1 MSRMVGAG
9 EWIAK
14 RLQMGHPG
22 LVSRQVGIVKK
33 DKISTIIALA
43 SLALGV
49 IGDVGAEVARA
60 ASHSEAATESSHAN
74 VPQEAQAVDARDM
87 FKTGAVGDVS
97 RQMSQMWAIFGRG
110 ENVKLTP
117 FGNEPGWYEWM
128 ARKHCWSDTPN
139 YRDVLQS
146 ALVNWPQAKDG
157 YIWTWG
163 TEEGWPTH
171 HVRHN
176 ENNAKYILAA
186 WRYHCWQGG
195 TEFLKELDSTSN
207 KSVRPNQID
216 VSNGRTVLQKL
227 RAAMNYQL
235 ITLQGQSGLAIISD
249 PACDGTV
256 DGMPSDY
263 WDNFRFGYKSAYL
276 NIYFYASLVAM
287 ADLEASLGD
296 RQQASKLTELSN
308 RVKESYSR
316 TFWDAGK
323 GRFIGCVDRTGR
335 SWDFGF
341 TYLNLEAVTYGLA
354 SEQQSVRIFEWLDGK
369 RIIADDKQKIG
380 DRMTGATGAEIYAL
394 QWAPLSTTRAVESI
408 KVDGKYWWWHLGNK
422 ITVDHNASYGEHLEN
437 GGAIFYVSH
446 YDMMAR
452 LRTFGPDNAWRRF
465 EGILNEF
472 RKDQLKRDPKNN
484 KGNAWKWGII
494 GEFPESGLV
503 PATIALGFM
512 GLSASP
518 DALVV
523 RPRLPQTLPWLEV
536 QHVNYCGGTYSIR
549 ADNGSIRIKAI
560 SQSAGVSNVICDD
573 QTPILLPQ
581 KGEEITISRIKR

>member
-1 MSRMVGAG
+1 MKGA
-9 EWIAK
+9 
-14 RLQMGHPG
+14 L
-22 LVSRQVGIVKK
+22 
-33 DKISTIIALA
+33 
-43 SLALGV
+43 LALGF
-49 IGDVGAEVARA
+49 VGYALVDSVFA
-60 ASHSEAATESSHAN
+60 ASSSELATKAPHTTLA
-74 VPQEAQAVDARDM
+74 QETPSDDARDI
-87 FKTGAVGDVS
+87 FKSGAAGDIS
-97 RQMSQMWAIFGRG
+97 QQMNLMWAIFGRG
-110 ENVKLTP
+110 ENVKLTT

-128 ARKHCWSDTPN
+128 ARKHCWSDTPK
-139 YRDVLQS
+139 YREVLHRF
-146 ALVNWPQAKDG
+146 LVDWPQAKDG
-157 YIWTWG
+157 CIWTWG

-186 WRYHCWQGG
+186 WRYYCWQDGPK
-195 TEFLKELDSTSN
+195 FLNELDSTTTNSVISN
-207 KSVRPNQID
+207 QSD

-227 RAAMNYQL
+227 RAAMDYQL
-235 ITLQGQSGLAIISD
+235 TTLEGQSGLAIVRD

-276 NIYFYASLVAM
+276 NIYFYASLLAM
-287 ADLEASLGD
+287 ADLEASLGVPQ
-296 RQQASKLTELSN
+296 RAKELTALSK
-308 RVKESYSR
+308 RVKETYSK
-316 TFWDAGK
+316 TFWDAK
-323 GRFIGCVDRTGR
+323 NGRFIGCVDRTGR

-341 TYLNLEAVTYGLA
+341 TYLNLEAITYGLA
-354 SEQQSVRIFEWLDGK
+354 SDQQAAQIFEWLDGK

-380 DRMTGATGAEIYAL
+380 DRMTGATDAEIYAL

-452 LRTFGPDNAWRRF
+452 LRTFGSDNAWQRF

-484 KGNAWKWGII
+484 KGAGWKWGII

-518 DALVV
+518 DALIVK
-523 RPRLPQTLPWLEV
+523 PHLPQALPWLEV
-536 QHVNYCGGTYSIR
+536 RHVNYRGASYSVR
-549 ADNGSIRIKAI
+549 ADNEMIRIKGL
-560 SQSAGVSNVICDD
+560 SQSAGPDKVKCDD
-573 QTPILLPQ
+573 QAAVLLPAE
-581 KGEEITISRIKR
+581 GEEIIISRIKK